1 MTPQRLL
8 EIADHIYQWCGC
20 PSHEFGGCDATIAEL
35 RAHADQL
42 ERNGEWRDI
51 STAPKDGTEIIMVT
65 FDDRGDVQHIDVG
78 CWSEWQE
85 DTFGGCSMT
94 CRGWTSNCWPFS
106 DAGPTH
112 WQPLPKPPEA
122 K

>member
-42 ERNGEWRDI
+42 ERNGELLKLVRLITD
-51 STAPKDGTEIIMVT
+51 SPT
-65 FDDRGDVQHIDVG
+65 GD
-78 CWSEWQE
+78 EP
-85 DTFGGCSMT
+85 TTGGVY
-94 CRGWTSNCWPFS
+94 
-106 DAGPTH
+106 
-112 WQPLPKPPEA
+112 LPYETVIAFRRAMKALEEPPEA